1 MKFKRT
7 SYLTRLAALGVAA
20 ATLIVPLS
28 GLTTAYAK
36 TVSNVNVNK
45 KSDKTTIAG
54 ANKLLSK
61 AADSGHVPTE
71 AEIKRAI
78 KDFAENKK
86 NEDAE
91 ESYKG
96 SLLEKAIED
105 YKKAYKNEF
114 DFNSKEE
121 VNVVVTLKGKSG
133 TGKSVALERKNQQ
146 NKLLPQWCKKY
157 KMKVRRQLGYL
168 VNAFEVTMPQNMVL
182 GLRKEPEVESA
193 HKARKFQT
201 MENNARVLQ
210 GVSEAFKKYKLDG
223 TGMLVSIIDTGID
236 MNQPDMKLDESAKA
250 HIKMKPKPGFTDKVP
265 DGYNFADQNDNV
277 RDDISEE
284 QHGMHVAGIV
294 AANGDETGKPA
305 DKNWRVDG
313 VAPNAQLL
321 AMKVFSNEASRAG
334 GADDADI
341 AAAVEK
347 SVELGADIINM
358 SLGSINGFSGAS
370 NITGLALKKA
380 RAAGVL
386 PVISAGN
393 SGLNFSSNGEI
404 DDVFGKLDD
413 ATLGTPSAFPEA
425 FSVASVENSVMT
437 EKKATYKVDGSS
449 KGTDILYRLATGKP
463 DGQEREVVSVGY
475 GRSYDDDSDDPDI
488 DEYDGINVHDKY
500 VLVERG
506 KINFATKFKH
516 AFEAGAAGILVYNND
531 KGTEQFLG
539 MAGIEGFGKK
549 FGVSIR
555 RTDALKMLDDL
566 KQNKKV
572 KISFSNDYVSAPNP
586 DSMHPSGFSSWGST
600 PELDFKPNIAGIGG
614 NVFSTQNGKG
624 NYVNMSGTSMAAPNV
639 SGLSALMVQYY
650 KNRFHS
656 ISRVER
662 AKRATQALMN
672 TAKILTDDGKDTGVP
687 YVPRQIGAGLAQVDK
702 AMDTNV
708 IATVNGESYVPLR
721 EVNGERT
728 IKVDLHNYGSKDLT
742 FNVPAQ
748 QVLNESNEANKNT
761 VTNISKNEDLTPQ
774 NCNGSIL
781 VKANSVATVEFKLKP
796 NTSSN
801 HYIEGYIRF
810 ESKDSNQ
817 PNISVPYLGFV
828 GDWNKEPILVDP
840 SKEYSSDIKASTT
853 LVSAVSNTN
862 KVKVNREGEATKLGS
877 FSPNKDKLLDTIIP
891 SVMMFRSAE
900 EVRYSIYDSKG
911 NLVKDLGYDNYLS
924 RSDYRSLKGN
934 AHGNESSTGEWDGS
948 EYDPKTGKEVIAPDG
963 IYTYKVIAK
972 LSKNSD
978 RSQTYTMKV
987 GLDTKAPKIKVSD
1000 RDSNGDVIIT
1010 VTDDL
1015 SETYVPD
1022 IHINGKWSAV
1032 KNVDKT
1038 CQEKDDKGAC
1048 KLNFD
1053 PSNPATKHTYKV
1065 HIGSDAKF
1073 LYVSTKDSAE
1083 NTSGYVY
1090 KIFKDSKDSK
1100 DVVINGAS
1108 KLASKTMAIRFM
1120 SKFDGDNN
1128 LYLPIGGYA
1137 SDDVKD
1143 IKVSVTYKDNGNK
1156 TVTVDDEHK
1165 KFFKDKSA
1173 FAAYVPLENGVNHIV
1188 VTGLNNERKPIGN
1201 DEVDVTFNAHAPNIT
1216 VTNLNKNNNLD
1227 VLKNGEVT
1235 IKGKVTDDKGDK
1247 LSMHLDYVKTAQT
1260 PDGGVSVGSGS
1271 SSGEFVDPD
1280 DVKLNDDGSFE
1291 VTIKPDATAYTV
1303 TLTASDGANDSSKVF
1318 ALEGRTK
1325 PVDKFDSEVHRIFS
1339 KDYDFEIDKE
1349 SANKFEGMNTYIIQP
1364 KLEDGKPNPNISGN
1378 SFTVTGKVGPKI
1390 SNIVFTP
1397 SAEVVDGHMKLKDP
1411 IVAVIKDGRFT
1422 VTLPMHVG
1430 INDFRMQLKEKV
1442 KKEGSTEELE
1452 RSFLDTKVRFYFDV
1466 NPAKAVFNT
1475 PKLYGNT
1482 LFTNQDSVDFKGS
1495 MSQDCFGYSLF
1506 INGSIVSEFFSTD
1519 GGGEKVNKSLFNK
1532 NFSVKDKDIIHV
1544 EVNNTTASSLETF
1557 IPVVV
1562 DKKDPEVNIG
1572 VESNKTISD
1581 NRSIKVKVKDNN
1593 LQLAKVYVDGK
1604 VVASAE
1610 NNLVQK
1616 NIEDILVDS
1625 DNSKDNAAVV
1635 ASKPGKTEFSLDIPT
1650 ADLNNGS
1657 HTIKVEAVDYAGN
1670 ITTNT
1675 NANSDTVSKVI
1686 VIDRKKD
1693 TPQDPSEHSG
1703 SSNTSVNPPAE
1714 STQAPKAPESIANLK
1729 QSLKGNLVVGN
1740 RLNNVARAGK
1750 SNPVVMLIAGMNDS
1764 AESGSSNTKVSSD
1777 TSAFINQLKKNKLA
1791 YAYAYI
1797 YSSPVLLHGKDGSKY
1812 VTVTLGDDGLPRF
1825 DAKIPEGYSGKH
1837 TIVLLDEKGSQIAW
1851 TTVWVI
1857 PANATSFAETIA
1869 EDNLKYSEN
1878 NFGSSFGSSSGSS
1891 SGFGFDSDYENYV
1904 SSSNVANDDLIS
1916 GGSSADGS
1924 AGGSNAD
1931 ANGSGNK
1938 SGSRSKAN
1946 VSAKSGTSNSASSKE
1961 TNANSVLS
1969 KLSATG
1975 VGTVS
1980 TMVTVTLLMLIGAFA
1995 LIASRLRN
2003 RSIK

>member
-1 MKFKRT
+1 MKFTRT
-7 SYLTRLAALGVAA
+7 SYLTRLAALGIAA
-20 ATLIVPLS
+20 ATLLVPFS
-28 GLTTAYAK
+28 AVPAFAQ
-36 TVSNVNVNK
+36 TVADVNNNE
-45 KSDKTTIAG
+45 KSASVD
-54 ANKLLSK
+54 ANKLLSD
-61 AADSGHVPTE
+61 AAQKGHVPTE
-71 AEIKRAI
+71 AEIKKAI
-78 KDFAENKK
+78 KAFSENHK
-86 NEDAE
+86 NSDDVP
-91 ESYKG
+91 KG
-96 SLLEKAIED
+96 SILEKAIED

-114 DFNSKEE
+114 DFNSKKE
-121 VNVVVTLKGKSG
+121 VNVIVTLKGKSG
-133 TGKSVALERKNQQ
+133 IGKGVASARMAQQ
-146 NKLLPQWCKKY
+146 NKLLSKWCEKY
-157 KMKVRRQLGYL
+157 QMKVRRQLGYL
-168 VNAFEVTMPQNMVL
+168 VNAFEVTMPQNLVL
-182 GLRKEPEVESA
+182 ELRKEPEVESA
-193 HKARKFQT
+193 HKARKFHT

-236 MNQPDMKLDESAKA
+236 MNQPDMKLDLSAKA
-250 HIKMKPKPGFTDKVP
+250 HIKMQPKPGFTDKVP
-265 DGYNFADQNDNV
+265 DGYNFADQNNNV

-294 AANGDETGKPA
+294 AANGDEGNKLA
-305 DKNWRVDG
+305 KDNWRVDG

-358 SLGSINGFSGAS
+358 SLGSTNGFSGAS

-380 RAAGVL
+380 RDAGVL
-386 PVISAGN
+386 PVVSAGN

-404 DDVFGKLDD
+404 DDVLGKLDD

-425 FSVASVENSVMT
+425 FSVASVENSIMT
-437 EKKATYKVDGSS
+437 EKKATYKADGSD

-488 DEYDGINVHDKY
+488 DEYDGVNVHGKY

-555 RTDALKMLDDL
+555 RSDALKMLDEL

-572 KISFSNDYVSAPNP
+572 KISFSNNYVSAPNP
-586 DSMHPSGFSSWGST
+586 DSMHPSGFTSWGPT
-600 PELDFKPNIAGIGG
+600 PELDFKPHIAGIGG

-624 NYVNMSGTSMAAPNV
+624 NYVNMSGTSMAAPNI

-650 KNRFHS
+650 KNRFPALS
-656 ISRVER
+656 AKDRV
-662 AKRATQALMN
+662 KRATQALMN
-672 TAKILTDDGKDTGVP
+672 TAKILTSNGKDDGVP
-687 YVPRQIGAGLAQVDK
+687 YAPRQIGAGLAQVDK

-708 IATVNGESYVPLR
+708 IATVNDESYVPLR

-728 IKVDLHNYGSKDLT
+728 IKVNLHNYGSKDLT
-742 FNVPAQ
+742 FNVPTEK
-748 QVLNESNEANKNT
+748 VLNESNEANKDT

-796 NTSSN
+796 DTSKN

-817 PNISVPYLGFV
+817 PSLSVPYLGFV

-840 SKEYSSDIKASTT
+840 NNEYSSDVKASTT

-877 FSPNKDKLLDTIIP
+877 FSPNKDELLDTIIP
-891 SVMMFRSAE
+891 SLMMFRSAE
-900 EVRYSIYDSKG
+900 EVKYSIYDAKG
-911 NLVKDLGYDNYLS
+911 KLIKDLGYDNYVS
-924 RSDYRSLKGN
+924 RSDYRSLKGS

-948 EYDPKTGKEVIAPDG
+948 EYDPKTGKEVTAPDG
-963 IYTYKVIAK
+963 IYTYKVTAK

-978 RSQTYTMKV
+978 RFQTYTMKV

-1010 VTDDL
+1010 VVDDL
-1015 SETYVPD
+1015 SETYVPEV
-1022 IHINGKWSAV
+1022 HINGKWAAV
-1032 KNVDKT
+1032 RNVDKT
-1038 CQEKDDKGAC
+1038 CQEKDEKGAC

-1073 LYVSTKDSAE
+1073 LYVSTRDSAE
-1083 NTSGYVY
+1083 NKSGYVY
-1090 KIFKDSKDSK
+1090 KIFKDSTDSK

-1120 SKFDGDNN
+1120 SKFDGDDN

-1143 IKVSVTYKDNGNK
+1143 IKVSVTYKDNGNR
-1156 TVTVDDEHK
+1156 TVTVDDKHK
-1165 KFFKDKSA
+1165 KFFEDKSA
-1173 FAAYVPLENGVNHIV
+1173 FAAFIPLENGVNHIV
-1188 VTGLNNERKPIGN
+1188 VTGLNSAGSSIGS

-1227 VLKNGEVT
+1227 VKENGEVT

-1271 SSGEFVDPD
+1271 SSGDVDPD

-1291 VTIKPDATAYTV
+1291 VTIKPDASAYTV

-1325 PVDKFDSEVHRIFS
+1325 PVDKFDEEVHRIFS

-1364 KLEDGKPNPNISGN
+1364 NLKDGKPNPNISGN
-1378 SFTVTGKVGPKI
+1378 SFTVTGRVGPKI

-1411 IVAVIKDGRFT
+1411 IVAVIKDGRFS

-1452 RSFLDTKVRFYFDV
+1452 RSFLDTKTRFYFDV
-1466 NPAKAVFNT
+1466 NPAKAVFST

-1482 LFTNQDSVDFKGS
+1482 LFTNQDSVDFEGS
-1495 MSQDCFGYSLF
+1495 MSQDSFGYSLL
-1506 INGSIVSEFFSTD
+1506 INGNIVSEFFSTD
-1519 GGGEKVNKSLFNK
+1519 GGGEKVNESSFNRK
-1532 NFSVKDKDIIHV
+1532 FDVKDKDVIHV
-1544 EVNNTTASSLETF
+1544 EVNNTTASSLQTF

-1562 DKKDPEVNIG
+1562 DKLNPKVNIG
-1572 VESNKTISD
+1572 VESNETIKD
-1581 NRSIKVKVKDNN
+1581 NRSIKVKVKDDN
-1593 LQLAKVYVDGK
+1593 LKLVKVYVDGN
-1604 VVASAE
+1604 VVASSE
-1610 NNLVQK
+1610 NQLVSRS
-1616 NIEDILVDS
+1616 IEDTLTDADS
-1625 DNSKDNAAVV
+1625 DNNSESNVSAD
-1635 ASKPGKTEFSLDIPT
+1635 KPDKTEFDFDIPT
-1650 ADLNNGS
+1650 SDLTNGK

-1670 ITTNT
+1670 ITTDTGNS
-1675 NANSDTVSKVI
+1675 SDTISKVI
-1686 VIDRKKD
+1686 VVDHLE
-1693 TPQDPSEHSG
+1693 PPS
-1703 SSNTSVNPPAE
+1703 SSVE
-1714 STQAPKAPESIANLK
+1714 APKAPESVS
-1729 QSLKGNLVVGN
+1729 SLDKSVKGNLVVGAN
-1740 RLNNVARAGK
+1740 KNNIARAGIE
-1750 SNPVVMLIAGMNDS
+1750 NPMTLTFEGLLDAAGSGTGDS
-1764 AESGSSNTKVSSD
+1764 DGSGSGSGTGSGAPSGSTPKAPGSGNGQNDVSATSEFVNTLKTYKV
-1777 TSAFINQLKKNKLA
+1777 A

-1797 YSSPVLLHGKDGSKY
+1797 YSSPELLKGEGGTNY
-1812 VTVTLGDDGLPRF
+1812 VKVTLGDDNKVKF
-1825 DAKIPEGYSGKH
+1825 NAMIPGNYSGIH
-1837 TIVLLDEKGSQIAW
+1837 TIVLLNSKGQQIAW
-1851 TTVWVI
+1851 TNVYVI
-1857 PANATSFAETIA
+1857 P
-1869 EDNLKYSEN
+1869 
-1878 NFGSSFGSSSGSS
+1878 
-1891 SGFGFDSDYENYV
+1891 
-1904 SSSNVANDDLIS
+1904 
-1916 GGSSADGS
+1916 
-1924 AGGSNAD
+1924 SNAD
-1931 ANGSGNK
+1931 QFVEANAETYLKYYENPVSYDSSDDSSDSSVK
-1938 SGSRSKAN
+1938 SDDSKNDVKNDSDDSRSSNDSNDDSHRNRRHYSVKRSKSKVAHTGVDVMPVVTM
-1946 VSAKSGTSNSASSKE
+1946 VSLLLVCVVFYVSVREVKE
-1961 TNANSVLS
+1961 LVSRVNVLS
-1969 KLSATG
+1969 
-1975 VGTVS
+1975 
-1980 TMVTVTLLMLIGAFA
+1980 
-1995 LIASRLRN
+1995 
-2003 RSIK
+2003 